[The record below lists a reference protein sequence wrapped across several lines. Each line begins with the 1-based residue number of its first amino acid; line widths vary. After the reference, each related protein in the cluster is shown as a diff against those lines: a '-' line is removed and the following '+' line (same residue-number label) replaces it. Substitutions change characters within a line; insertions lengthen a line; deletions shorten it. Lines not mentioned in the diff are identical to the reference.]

1 MKAIID
7 GKRYNTDTATRV
19 CDCSPAGFYRS
30 DFRWEDTNLY
40 RTPKGN
46 WFLAG
51 KGNALSRWATSYGQS
66 GHGPGSGIRPVSASE
81 ARELLER
88 HGGDWD
94 DIEEYFGSE
103 LEDA

>member
-1 MKAIID
+1 MKAIVG
-7 GKRYNTDTATRV
+7 GKRYNTETATRV
-19 CDCSPAGFYRS
+19 CDCSPRGFYRG
-30 DFRWEDTNLY
+30 DHQWEDTGLY

-51 KGNALSRWATSYGQS
+51 EGGPRSRWARPLGQNGYS
-66 GHGPGSGIRPVSASE
+66 EGSGIRPVDAAT

-88 HGGDWD
+88 HDCDWD
-94 DIEEYFGSE
+94 DVEEYFGAE